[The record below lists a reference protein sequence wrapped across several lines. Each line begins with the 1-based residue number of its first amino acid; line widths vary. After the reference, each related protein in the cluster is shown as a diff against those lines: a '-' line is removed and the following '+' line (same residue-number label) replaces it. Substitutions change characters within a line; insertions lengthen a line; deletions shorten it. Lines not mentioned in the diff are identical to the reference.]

1 MGQPGYEGHLMAIN
15 DEKDSVEGSRSIGG
29 ERRSGARH
37 INIFKACAIECHGRI
52 MPGMLRNIS
61 DFGAMIE
68 IAPSFAVEPGTV
80 LTYYWDSGEKII
92 GQVVWRRDNRIGVRN
107 AAESNFS
114 STPMPA
120 RVVRIPC
127 DLPCELHV
135 GGRKQ
140 NARVIN
146 ISQGG
151 LLINGVPALKPGT
164 PVTVVVAGREF
175 CNATTRWSREGVA
188 GVRLA
193 QPVRMAEMAELIARG
208 TPEMGQP
215 GIVTTRLSAVA

>member
-1 MGQPGYEGHLMAIN
+1 MSVS
-15 DEKDSVEGSRSIGG
+15 DEKDSVDGKGSQYS

-37 INIFKACAIECHGRI
+37 INIFKACAIECDGRV

-68 IAPSFAVEPGTV
+68 VAPSFVIESGTV
-80 LTYYWDSGEKII
+80 LTYYWDAGEKIT
-92 GQVVWRRDNRIGVRN
+92 GEVVWRRDGRIGVRN
-107 AAESNFS
+107 AREANFGS
-114 STPMPA
+114 SPMPA

-127 DLPCELHV
+127 DLACELHV
-135 GGRKQ
+135 GGQRHK
-140 NARVIN
+140 ARVIN

-151 LLINGVPALKPGT
+151 LLLDGVSALRPGT
-164 PVTVVVAGREF
+164 PVTIVVAGREF

-208 TPEMGQP
+208 GSEQGQP
-215 GIVTTRLSAVA
+215 GLVTTRLSAVA